1 MSKLLLVVCCL
12 VVGSVQAQGIPGWV
26 DIDFGKKNRVDP
38 REQQIRELQD
48 RQERL
53 ERRIRDHEYDE
64 YQQDYYESI
73 YKRSKAIDKAMRWN
87 SR

>member
-1 MSKLLLVVCCL
+1 MSKLLLVVCYL

-53 ERRIRDHEYDE
+53 ERRIRDHEDYE
-64 YQQDYYESI
+64 YQRDFYESTHE
-73 YKRSKAIDKAMRWN
+73 RSKAIDKAMRWN